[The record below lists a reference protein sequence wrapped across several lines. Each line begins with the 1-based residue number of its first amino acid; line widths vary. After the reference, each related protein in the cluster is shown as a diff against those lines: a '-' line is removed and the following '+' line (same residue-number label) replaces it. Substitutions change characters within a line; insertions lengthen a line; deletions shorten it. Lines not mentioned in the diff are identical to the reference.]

1 MNIDISTDTKR
12 LDINFIHQ
20 FLTHSYWA
28 KGRTKEEVIKSLQNC
43 INFGV
48 YHENTQIGFAR
59 VLTDHTVFAYIMDVF
74 IIEDYRGRG
83 FSKQLMQTVTE
94 HPDLRLVKKWML
106 LTKDAH
112 GLYEK
117 FGFKPYPDPSMVMA
131 KLNESS

>member
-1 MNIDISTDTKR
+1 MTIDISTDTER

-48 YHENTQIGFAR
+48 YYETTQIGFAR

-74 IIEDYRGRG
+74 IIEDYRGNG
-83 FSKQLMQTVTE
+83 FSKQLIKTVTE

-112 GLYEK
+112 GLYKK
-117 FGFKPYPDPSMVMA
+117 FGFESYPDPSMVMA
-131 KLNESS
+131 KLNKS